1 MTVYAEAF
9 LEDTIFFATQW
20 QAAIYGTRQR
30 AAAAQPVINIPKSQS
45 GNWATC
51 GDLERDDDFTVFGSV
66 TNNVF
71 AERSQREW
79 DHSEV
84 PEPKRN
90 ADDGDAKQNSKH
102 SVPDRKPKPGEEEPH
117 HVADHAQRG
126 RIVCFAYDGPAERP
140 ECKACKLEA
149 LNSERDSNDRDA
161 LDDTSDEVAQEQ
173 PESGKNDPQ
182 DVQYK
187 APGPWSVTFL
197 CHAGESASPRH
208 PDCKW

>member
-1 MTVYAEAF
+1 MFQTDAVC
-9 LEDTIFFATQW
+9 
-20 QAAIYGTRQR
+20 R
-30 AAAAQPVINIPKSQS
+30 A
-45 GNWATC
+45 
-51 GDLERDDDFTVFGSV
+51 LEREYDLTVFGSV
-66 TNNVF
+66 TNNDF
-71 AERSQREW
+71 AERSQRER

-84 PEPKRN
+84 PEPKWN

-161 LDDTSDEVAQEQ
+161 LDDTSEEVAQEQ

-182 DVQYK
+182 DVQYE
-187 APGPWSVTFL
+187 ASSPRSVTFL
-197 CHAGESASPRH
+197 CHAGESGSCWCWASGAI
-208 PDCKW
+208 